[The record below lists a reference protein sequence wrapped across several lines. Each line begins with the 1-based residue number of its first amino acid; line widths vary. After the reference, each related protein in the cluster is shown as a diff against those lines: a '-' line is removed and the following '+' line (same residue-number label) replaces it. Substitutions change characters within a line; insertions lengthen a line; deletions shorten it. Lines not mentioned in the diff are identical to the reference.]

1 MSHKKTGGLKK
12 HFMLKKDSRVT
23 VTSNFGIEHSLINRQ
38 MGVVIHFACFNPQKL
53 KLMKHWMIKRQKKDA
68 RNNDFYVKRNE
79 VTPIVITEADFLVS
93 MCSHMIR
100 CKRV

>member
-23 VTSNFGIEHSLINRQ
+23 VTSNFRIQHSLINRQ

-53 KLMKHWMIKRQKKDA
+53 KIMKHWMIKRQKKML
-68 RNNDFYVKRNE
+68 E
-79 VTPIVITEADFLVS
+79 T
-93 MCSHMIR
+93 MIFTSKGMR
-100 CKRV
+100 LHP